1 MSQIDRRQA
10 LALALGVGLAQ
21 ARTPLGAAPAATAAS
36 GSALIPLNYN
46 ENPLGPGPK
55 ARAAIAA
62 SIDEGWRYA
71 DGDHLERL
79 VAAIAAHERVT
90 PDRIAV
96 GSGSG
101 ELLHILALGW
111 AARGSVTCA
120 WPTFGQL
127 MGFAEKVGATVRRVP
142 LDAQLR
148 HDAAALDAATPTG
161 TGLVYLCNPNNPTG
175 TVLPAAELR
184 ELCLTLAARTL
195 VVVDE
200 AYMDLAE
207 PGATESMVD
216 LARGNADVV
225 VLRTFSKV
233 HGLAGLRVGYAIGRP
248 DTIERMR
255 SLELVSPNM
264 PGVVAATASLGDAEF
279 IARSRDSIM
288 ADRRRV
294 TAVCRELG
302 MACSDS
308 HGNFV
313 FVRTGMP
320 ATEFRDR
327 MRGLGIEVG
336 RPFPPLTDWSR
347 ISLGRP
353 EDNTAL
359 IAALRAFKAGG
370 AVRKVAATTREARVW
385 S

>member
-1 MSQIDRRQA
+1 MTQIDRRQA
-10 LALALGVGLAQ
+10 LALALGAGLMQ
-21 ARTPLGAAPAATAAS
+21 ARTAVAATAAA
-36 GSALIPLNYN
+36 GGPRPLLPLNYN

-55 ARAAIAA
+55 AREAIIA
-62 SIDEGWRYA
+62 SIGEGWRYA
-71 DGDHLERL
+71 DGEHLQRL
-79 VAAIAAHERVT
+79 IAAIATHEQVA
-90 PDRIAV
+90 PERIAV

-127 MGFAEKVGATVRRVP
+127 MGFAERLGATVRRVP
-142 LDAQLR
+142 LDGELR
-148 HDAAALDAATPTG
+148 HDAAAIDAATPSG
-161 TGLVYLCNPNNPTG
+161 TSLVYLCNPNNPTG

-184 ELCLTLAARTL
+184 ELCRTLAARTL

-200 AYMDLAE
+200 AYMDFVE

-216 LARGNADVV
+216 LARGDAQVV
-225 VLRTFSKV
+225 VLRTFSKL

-248 DTIERMR
+248 DLIERMR
-255 SLELVSPNM
+255 ALELVSPNM
-264 PGVVAATASLGDAEF
+264 PGVVAATASLGDRDF
-279 IARSRDSIM
+279 IARSRDTIM
-288 ADRRRV
+288 VDRRRV
-294 TAVCRELG
+294 TAACRELG
-302 MACSDS
+302 MECSGS
-308 HGNFV
+308 QGNFV
-313 FVRTGMP
+313 FVRTGMS

-347 ISLGRP
+347 ISLGTP

-359 IAALRAFKAGG
+359 IAALRAFRSG
-370 AVRKVAATTREARVW
+370 AAIRKVAATTPEARAW

>member
-1 MSQIDRRQA
+1 MTQIDRRQA
-10 LALALGVGLAQ
+10 LALALGAGLMQ
-21 ARTPLGAAPAATAAS
+21 ARTAAAAGAPRPL
-36 GSALIPLNYN
+36 LPLNYN

-62 SIDEGWRYA
+62 SIGDGWRYA
-71 DGDHLERL
+71 DGEPLQRL
-79 VAAIAAHERVT
+79 IADIAAHERVA
-90 PDRIAV
+90 PERITV

-127 MGFAEKVGATVRRVP
+127 MGFAEGLGATVRRVP
-142 LDAQLR
+142 LDGELR
-148 HDAAALDAATPTG
+148 HDAGALDAATPTG
-161 TGLVYLCNPNNPTG
+161 TSLVYLCNPNNPTG
-175 TVLPAAELR
+175 TVLPGPQLR
-184 ELCLTLAARTL
+184 DLCLTLAARTL

-200 AYMDLAE
+200 AYMDLVE

-248 DTIERMR
+248 DTIARMR

-264 PGVVAATASLGDAEF
+264 PGILAATASLADREF
-279 IARSRDSIM
+279 VAASRDSIV

-302 MACSDS
+302 MECSDS
-308 HGNFV
+308 QGNFV
-313 FVRTGMP
+313 FVRTGLP
-320 ATEFRDR
+320 VTEFRDR
-327 MRGLGIEVG
+327 IRGFGIEVG
-336 RPFPPLTDWSR
+336 RPFPPLTDWCR

-359 IAALRAFKAGG
+359 IAALRAFKAGRAPSSRLA
-370 AVRKVAATTREARVW
+370 AVMLESRRW

>member
-1 MSQIDRRQA
+1 MTRLNRRQA
-10 LALALGVGLAQ
+10 LALTLGAGLLQ
-21 ARTPLGAAPAATAAS
+21 ARAVTALAGTPLIDAPLAVAAT
-36 GSALIPLNYN
+36 GREGRRILLHYN

-55 ARAAIAA
+55 ARAALVAA
-62 SIDEGWRYA
+62 IDEGHRYVDEHA
-71 DGDHLERL
+71 EQLIG
-79 VAAIAAHERVT
+79 AIAAHESVA
-90 PDRIAV
+90 PERIAL

-101 ELLHILALGW
+101 ELLHMLALGW
-111 AARGSVTCA
+111 ATRGTVTCA

-148 HDAAALDAATPTG
+148 HDAAAIDAATPTG

-175 TVLPAAELR
+175 TVLPGPQLR

-200 AYMDLAE
+200 AYMDFVE

-216 LARGNADVV
+216 LARGNADVI
-225 VLRTFSKV
+225 VLRTFSKL

-248 DTIERMR
+248 DTIARLRE
-255 SLELVSPNM
+255 LELTSPNL
-264 PGVVAATASLGDAEF
+264 PGIVAATASLGDREF

-320 ATEFRDR
+320 ATAFRDR

-353 EDNTAL
+353 EDNAAL
-359 IAALRAFKAGG
+359 VAALRRFKAAG
-370 AVRKVAATTREARVW
+370 
-385 S
+385 

>member
-1 MSQIDRRQA
+1 MTQLNRRQA
-10 LALALGVGLAQ
+10 LALALGAGLSGAGAPAFAASAAGQ
-21 ARTPLGAAPAATAAS
+21 GAAPRTA
-36 GSALIPLNYN
+36 GPIPLNYN
-46 ENPLGPGPK
+46 ENPLGPGPR

-62 SIDEGWRYA
+62 AIDEGYRYA
-71 DGDHLERL
+71 DDHALRL
-79 VAAIAAHERVT
+79 IDQIAAHEGVA
-90 PDRIAV
+90 PERIAL

-101 ELLHILALGW
+101 ELLHMLALGW

-127 MGFAEKVGATVRRVP
+127 MTFAEKVGATVRRVP

-148 HDAAALDAATPTG
+148 HDAAAIDAATPTG

-175 TVLPAAELR
+175 TVLPGPELR
-184 ELCLTLAARTL
+184 DLCLKLAARTL

-200 AYMDLAE
+200 AYMDFVA
-207 PGATESMVD
+207 PGATRSMVD
-216 LARGNADVV
+216 LARGGADVV

-248 DTIERMR
+248 DTIERLR
-255 SLELVSPNM
+255 SLEMTSPNL
-264 PGVVAATASLGDAEF
+264 PGILAASASLADREF
-279 IARSRDSIM
+279 VARSRDITM

-302 MACSDS
+302 MECSDS

-313 FVRTGMP
+313 FVRTGME
-320 ATEFRDR
+320 ASAFRDR
-327 MRGLGIEVG
+327 MRGYGIEVG

-347 ISLGRP
+347 ISIGRP
-353 EDNTAL
+353 EENNAL
-359 IAALRAFKAGG
+359 IAALRRFKG
-370 AVRKVAATTREARVW
+370 RAAAAA
-385 S
+385 